1 MGRKTRG
8 LIFFLTK
15 KLLFVTVF
23 LVMKN
28 RLIFVLLASGLLL
41 SAGRVVAQ
49 NKTEAGD
56 NKAVVE
62 TIRQEEREEIRQE
75 AGATAE
81 TGEKTR
87 EEAREEIRMEE
98 GESLKETRVE
108 SLKKARKTRQETRE
122 NIERI
127 REENRGLIEQRRLTL
142 KEQLG
147 VLQDQR
153 KAPIVERIYGNLNRL
168 NDQIV
173 TRLLAKID
181 QIETVLERVKSRTD
195 KAQEAGLDVSGVSE
209 AIAVAEEAIEKART
223 TAETQAGKIYEIV
236 ISDEANLRTDVKPGR
251 DQLQSD
257 LEVLRQQVVLARE
270 AVREAITTLAQ
281 VRGIESLEISPSA
294 GETE

>member
-1 MGRKTRG
+1 M
-8 LIFFLTK
+8 TK

-62 TIRQEEREEIRQE
+62 TIRQEEREEIRQG
-75 AGATAE
+75 AGVTAE
-81 TGEKTR
+81 TGEKAR
-87 EEAREEIRMEE
+87 EEVREEIRMEE

-108 SLKKARKTRQETRE
+108 SVKQVRQERQETRE

-127 REENRGLIEQRRLTL
+127 REENRGLIEQRRLAL
-142 KEQLG
+142 KEQLR
-147 VLQDQR
+147 LLEDQR
-153 KAPIVERIYGNLNRL
+153 KVPIVERIYDNLNRL

-173 TRLLAKID
+173 IQLLAKID
-181 QIETVLERVKSRTD
+181 QIEEVLERVKSRTD
-195 KAQEAGLDVSGVSE
+195 KAQEAGLDVGGVRE

-223 TAETQAGKIYEIV
+223 TAETQAGKIYEII
-236 ISDEANLRTDVKPGR
+236 ISDEANLRTDVKPVR

-257 LEVLRQQVVLARE
+257 LEALRQQVVLARE

>member
-1 MGRKTRG
+1 
-8 LIFFLTK
+8 
-15 KLLFVTVF
+15 
-23 LVMKN
+23 MKN
-28 RLIFVLLASGLLL
+28 RLIFVLLVSGLLL

-49 NKTEAGD
+49 NRIEAGD

-75 AGATAE
+75 VGVTAE
-81 TGEKTR
+81 TGEKAR

-98 GESLKETRVE
+98 GEGLKETRVE
-108 SLKKARKTRQETRE
+108 SVKQVRQERQETRE

-127 REENRGLIEQRRLTL
+127 REENRGLIEQRRLAL
-142 KEQLG
+142 KEQLR
-147 VLQDQR
+147 LLEDQR
-153 KAPIVERIYGNLNRL
+153 KVPIVERIYNNLNRL

-173 TRLLAKID
+173 TQLLAKID
-181 QIETVLERVKSRTD
+181 QIEEVLERVKSRTD
-195 KAQEAGLDVSGVSE
+195 KAQEADLDVSGVRE
-209 AIAVAEEAIEKART
+209 AIAVAEAAIKKART

-257 LEVLRQQVVLARE
+257 LEALRQQVVLARE
-270 AVREAITTLAQ
+270 AVREAITALAQ

>member
-1 MGRKTRG
+1 M
-8 LIFFLTK
+8 
-15 KLLFVTVF
+15 
-23 LVMKN
+23 LVS
-28 RLIFVLLASGLLL
+28 VLLL

-75 AGATAE
+75 AGATVE

-98 GESLKETRVE
+98 RENLKEARVE
-108 SLKKARKTRQETRE
+108 SVRQVRQTRQETRE

-127 REENRGLIEQRRLTL
+127 REENRGLIEQRKLTL

-153 KAPIVERIYGNLNRL
+153 KAPIVERIYDNLNRL

-173 TRLLAKID
+173 TQLLAKID
-181 QIETVLERVKSRTD
+181 QIEEVLERVKSRTD
-195 KAQEAGLDVSGVSE
+195 KAQEAGLDVSGVRE
-209 AIAVAEEAIEKART
+209 AIVVAEEAIENARAA
-223 TAETQAGKIYEIV
+223 AETQAGNVYEIT
-236 ISDEANLRTDVKPGR
+236 IGDEASLRTDIKPVR

-257 LEVLRQQVVLARE
+257 LEALRQKVVLARE
-270 AVREAITTLAQ
+270 AVREAVTALAQ
-281 VRGIESLEISPSA
+281 VRGIEGLEISPSA
-294 GETE
+294 EETE

>member
-1 MGRKTRG
+1 
-8 LIFFLTK
+8 
-15 KLLFVTVF
+15 
-23 LVMKN
+23 MKN
-28 RLIFVLLASGLLL
+28 RLIFVLLAAGLLL

-49 NKTEAGD
+49 NKEEAGD
-56 NKAVVE
+56 NKAVIE

-75 AGATAE
+75 VGVTAE

-87 EEAREEIRMEE
+87 EEVREEIRIEE

-108 SLKKARKTRQETRE
+108 SLKQARKTRQETRG

-127 REENRGLIEQRRLTL
+127 REENKSLIEQKRLTL

-153 KAPIVERIYGNLNRL
+153 KAPIVERIYDNLNRL

-173 TRLLAKID
+173 TQLLAKID
-181 QIETVLERVKSRTD
+181 QIEEVLERVKSRTD
-195 KAQEAGLDVSGVSE
+195 RAQEAGLDVNGVRE
-209 AIAVAEEAIEKART
+209 AIAIAEEAIKKTRI

-236 ISDEANLRTDVKPGR
+236 ISDEANLRTDVKPER
-251 DQLQSD
+251 DQLRSD
-257 LEVLRQQVVLARE
+257 LEALRQQVVLARE
-270 AVREAITTLAQ
+270 AVREAITALAQ
-281 VRGIESLEISPSA
+281 VPGIESLEISPSA